1 MTDFYKVIYEYFT
14 EQKDE
19 LSVKEGEVLRI
30 TNKENADWWIAER
43 INQSNSFGLVP
54 SNFLEAVQLGVVIKD
69 YEAQGKDELDL
80 TKDDKVIILG
90 KDNDWTKGESNG
102 KTGVFPSNHVKEYST
117 EKQKPSFKLAAYGVK
132 QGGIGSI
139 LAGGIQKK
147 SSPKDSIEEEPKIPP
162 RSTQEIKKESKAMVL
177 HDYSAESEDEITLM
191 RGEYITVLEQPEQSG
206 WWKGAN
212 ERGKSGVF
220 PSNFVQIIEQV
231 PQRPSRTRP
240 PTVKTEENAPP
251 VPVGTR
257 PSSLLTNRPT
267 SPPSRPLTSPPHQ
280 PLTSPPRSLSVST
293 KHRRT
298 PSIPVTSPDLPPLS
312 PVHTA
317 RPVIPRPTSSVDAA
331 MNNMAKPPKIVRFV

>member
-1 MTDFYKVIYEYFT
+1 
-14 EQKDE
+14 
-19 LSVKEGEVLRI
+19 
-30 TNKENADWWIAER
+30 
-43 INQSNSFGLVP
+43 
-54 SNFLEAVQLGVVIKD
+54 
-69 YEAQGKDELDL
+69 
-80 TKDDKVIILG
+80 
-90 KDNDWTKGESNG
+90 
-102 KTGVFPSNHVKEYST
+102 
-117 EKQKPSFKLAAYGVK
+117 
-132 QGGIGSI
+132 
-139 LAGGIQKK
+139 
-147 SSPKDSIEEEPKIPP
+147 
-162 RSTQEIKKESKAMVL
+162 MVL

-251 VPVGTR
+251 VPVSTR

-267 SPPSRPLTSPPHQ
+267 SPPSRPLTSPPPR

-331 MNNMAKPPKIVRFV
+331 MNNMAKPPKINFTPKLPPTPAATTPATATSSANGLGPPPPAETTRKLPPTPPPAPQELHPPIPKRSMPPLPPTDDIEKIIQKELDKLRQEFEVKLEQERKRLEELIYSHFK